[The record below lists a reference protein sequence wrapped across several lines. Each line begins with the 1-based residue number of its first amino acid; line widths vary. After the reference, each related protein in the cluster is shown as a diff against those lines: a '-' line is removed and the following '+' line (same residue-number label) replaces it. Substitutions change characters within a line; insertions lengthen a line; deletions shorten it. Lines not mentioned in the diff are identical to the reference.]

1 MKLRG
6 GEVKIQEKRNDEA
19 KCKYLKDSFY
29 LCLVP
34 STLPGT
40 LKGNI
45 SGLGER
51 GMPS

>member
-1 MKLRG
+1 M
-6 GEVKIQEKRNDEA
+6 KIQEKRNDGA
-19 KCKYLKDSFY
+19 KCKYLKGSFH

-34 STLPGT
+34 STLPGN

-45 SGLGER
+45 SGLGEM